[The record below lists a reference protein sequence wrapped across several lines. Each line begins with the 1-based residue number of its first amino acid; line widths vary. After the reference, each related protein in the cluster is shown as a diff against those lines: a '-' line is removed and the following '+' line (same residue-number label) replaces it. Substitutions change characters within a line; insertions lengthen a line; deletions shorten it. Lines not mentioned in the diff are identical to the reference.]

1 LAILSGVVGAQALI
15 FVFQDALLQSF
26 GIQMQVGW
34 PSMDAW
40 ISIAVLLGAAML
52 ASLLPAWRAYRM
64 SLSDGLNPPH

>member
-1 LAILSGVVGAQALI
+1 
-15 FVFQDALLQSF
+15 LLQSF
-26 GIQMQVGW
+26 GIQMKVGW
-34 PSMDAW
+34 PAMDAW